1 MRILGETNFDFI
13 SQVNVEKLQKISW
26 QYDQSFFLI
35 FLDDRS
41 IRPPHVHIRNIFE
54 DEFFFSEL
62 CYTKMMILKNLLM
75 TVRSTFQNLVGDF
88 LKSTLHLYCPPSFSF
103 TPNNDRD
110 AVGWDLQISLLGKGS
125 FIIINFRL

>member
-41 IRPPHVHIRNIFE
+41 IQPPHVHIRNISGW
-54 DEFFFSEL
+54 DFFSL
-62 CYTKMMILKNLLM
+62 
-75 TVRSTFQNLVGDF
+75 
-88 LKSTLHLYCPPSFSF
+88 
-103 TPNNDRD
+103 
-110 AVGWDLQISLLGKGS
+110 
-125 FIIINFRL
+125 NFVIPK